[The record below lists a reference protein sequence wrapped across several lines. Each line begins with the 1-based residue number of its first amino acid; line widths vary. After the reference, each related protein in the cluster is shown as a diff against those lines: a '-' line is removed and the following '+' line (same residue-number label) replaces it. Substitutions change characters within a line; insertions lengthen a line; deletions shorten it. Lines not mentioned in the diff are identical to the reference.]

1 MVDTALVSERESFIL
16 RTPQVQ
22 CPGAGTGGFPGC
34 ADGRAW
40 DWDHGT
46 QTNVAPG
53 NRPKAAPGRR
63 ATGQIPSETNV
74 SFEVRSFM
82 PHKPRAQPPERRKQ

>member
-46 QTNVAPG
+46 QTNVAAG

-63 ATGQIPSETNV
+63 ATCQIPTAPAV
-74 SFEVRSFM
+74 SSFI
-82 PHKPRAQPPERRKQ
+82 RVQSLLN